1 LVPLKEK
8 FDWCYP
14 TFAGGCS
21 LSAWNTLI
29 LDKWGPCTGKQNA
42 GHELLTIGNQPPAT
56 PVVSA

>member
-42 GHELLTIGNQPPAT
+42 GYELLTIGNPQT
-56 PVVSA
+56 